1 MSAQMIKTPVVAPQ
15 AAAPVTGEELFT
27 MSNVGSAELI
37 KGEIVHKMPTG
48 RLHGFLE
55 ALIASLLVQFVFPR
69 QVGQVLSGEVGIYTK
84 RNPDSVRAADVAFI
98 SNERLQQI
106 QSQSFL
112 DVAPE
117 LIVEIMSPD
126 DRWSEIHKKLTE
138 YFAVDVTLIWIV
150 DPKLEQIHVYR
161 SLDDVTR
168 LTKEDNLTG
177 ESILPEF
184 SVSLTDIFVDQN

>member
-1 MSAQMIKTPVVAPQ
+1 MPAQTIKSPIIIQPATSPIS
-15 AAAPVTGEELFT
+15 GEELFV
-27 MSNVGSAELI
+27 MPNIGSAELI
-37 KGEIVHKMPTG
+37 NGEIVHRMPAG
-48 RLHGFLE
+48 HVHGLLE
-55 ALIASLLVQFVFPR
+55 ALLASSLFNFVYPR
-69 QVGQVLSGEVGIYTK
+69 QIGQVLAGEVGIYTR

-98 SNERLQQI
+98 SNERLQQV
-106 QSQSFL
+106 QSRSFL
-112 DVAPE
+112 DISPE

-168 LTKEDNLTG
+168 LTKDDNLTG
-177 ESILPEF
+177 ENILPEF
-184 SVSLTDIFVDQN
+184 SVPLTEIFVD